1 MATIEEVEQ
10 ALADL
15 LDRLDSVD
23 DATRSVLPTR
33 RTIEA
38 RCPDLDLVRYAEWRS
53 GRLAVVDGPHDRPA
67 DIRISVRSDDLLRIT
82 RGDLPFTRAYAS
94 SRVRLDASMADLLR
108 LRAAL

>member
-15 LDRLDSVD
+15 LERLDSVD
-23 DATRSVLPTR
+23 DSTRSLLPTR

-53 GRLAVVDGPHDRPA
+53 GRLSIVDGPHERPA

-82 RGDLPFTRAYAS
+82 NGELPFTRAYAS
-94 SRVRLDASMADLLR
+94 NRVRLDASMADLLR